1 MLHDELGSL
10 ATHFASP
17 HITEVMVN
25 NETSVF
31 IEDHTGMHYVGELH
45 NWRTSRHRGT
55 HIASTRQTPRPDFAN
70 CRRTISEMGHDCAL
84 SFHRSARTECAP
96 AFDDSLKMYSR

>member
-10 ATHFASP
+10 ANHFASP

-31 IEDHTGMHYVGELH
+31 VEDRTGMHYVGELH
-45 NWRTSRHRGT
+45 PGS
-55 HIASTRQTPRPDFAN
+55 P
-70 CRRTISEMGHDCAL
+70 AL
-84 SFHRSARTECAP
+84 
-96 AFDDSLKMYSR
+96 M